1 MRILFPSA
9 TAIAMVLALAFSLAS
24 AADEAKPKHSI
35 KEVMKAAHK
44 DGLLKKVAS
53 GQGTKEDAQHLL
65 ELYKALG
72 DNKPPKGDHESW
84 KAKTLAIIE
93 AAQEVVDGKPGAG
106 ERLTKAANC
115 AECHKVHKP
124 S

>member
-1 MRILFPSA
+1 MRVLIRSA
-9 TAIAMVLALAFSLAS
+9 TAIVIVLGLAIGLSR
-24 AADEAKPKHSI
+24 AADDAKPKYTI
-35 KEVMKAAHK
+35 KEVMKQAHK
-44 DGLLKKVAS
+44 DGLLKKVAG
-53 GQGTKEDAQHLL
+53 GQGTKEDAEKLL
-65 ELYKALG
+65 DLYKALG
-72 DNKPPKGDHESW
+72 DNKPPKGDADGW
-84 KAKTLAIIE
+84 KAKTAAIAH